1 MSLSR
6 KLRFVSV
13 FLRAN
18 GQGKGGTLHITQAVI
33 NARPPCLSGSSEL
46 QRGDDQPLDQDR
58 KSTINICSPPAIR
71 GFVVAIAVPFRIL
84 FRLVL
89 LAFWVRRGR
98 WRWEREIGT
107 GNGKACKG
115 REEGREGRRDKSAR

>member
-18 GQGKGGTLHITQAVI
+18 GRGKGGTLHITQAVI

-58 KSTINICSPPAIR
+58 KYLLSPCNPWLCSSDCCPISNSFSPCPTRFLGEKRA
-71 GFVVAIAVPFRIL
+71 
-84 FRLVL
+84 
-89 LAFWVRRGR
+89 LA
-98 WRWEREIGT
+98 T
-107 GNGKACKG
+107 GKG
-115 REEGREGRRDKSAR
+115 NRHRK